1 MVSIIIVGGGIAGT
15 RVAQD
20 LAKFSN
26 KDLIIK
32 LIDKKEYFEVPY
44 ATLRGIVEPDTTGK
58 TLRKKYQDF
67 LRVEFI
73 LGRVIN
79 ISAEKIRLEDGREFP
94 FDIAIIATGSSYRS
108 FSIPKPPDVMVL
120 MKDRENQFQEENQK
134 LLDAQNI
141 LVIGG
146 GAVGIELAGEIAY
159 SYPEKNITLIESL
172 PRLLNNF
179 KARASK
185 IAKKLLEKMGVSV
198 VLNEFIEKDVNEKGM
213 WISHKSN
220 NLYPADLVYF
230 CIGISPNTSFLK
242 SSFPNSI
249 DDNKRI
255 KVNDKLQQ
263 ESNKNIFVIG
273 DCNDVNEF
281 KLGYLADKQAR
292 FLVKNLKK
300 LIRAGFN
307 YNVSLS
313 SYRPKTAISIIPIGK
328 KNGIVQLPIG
338 SFKLKPLVAYKN
350 KDLFVK
356 RQFKKIK
363 TKPNQSLS

>member
-1 MVSIIIVGGGIAGT
+1 MVNIVIIGGGIAGT

-20 LAKFSN
+20 LSKFS
-26 KDLIIK
+26 KKGLDIK
-32 LIDKKEYFEVPY
+32 LIDRKEYFEVPY
-44 ATLRGIVEPDTTGK
+44 ATLRGIIEPDTTGK

-67 LRVEFI
+67 LNVEFI
-73 LGRVIN
+73 LGNVIN
-79 ISAEKIRLEDGREFP
+79 VSAEKIRLEDGREFT

-108 FSIPKPPDVMVL
+108 FPIPKPPDVMVR

-134 LLDAQNI
+134 LLNAQNI
-141 LVIGG
+141 LIIGG
-146 GAVGIELAGEIAY
+146 GTVGIELAGDIAY

-198 VLNEFIEKDVNEKGM
+198 IFNEFIEKHMNEKGL
-213 WISHKSN
+213 WISQKSN

-230 CIGISPNTSFLK
+230 CVGISPNTSFLK
-242 SSFPNSI
+242 LYFPNSV
-249 DDNKRI
+249 DDNERI

-263 ESNKNIFVIG
+263 GGNKNIFVIG

-300 LIRAGFN
+300 LIRSDFN
-307 YNVSLS
+307 YNISLS
-313 SYRPKTAISIIPIGK
+313 SYRPKSAISIIPIGK

-338 SFKLKPLVAYKN
+338 VFKLKPLVAYKN

-356 RQFKKIK
+356 RQFKKLK
-363 TKPNQSLS
+363 TIPNQSLS